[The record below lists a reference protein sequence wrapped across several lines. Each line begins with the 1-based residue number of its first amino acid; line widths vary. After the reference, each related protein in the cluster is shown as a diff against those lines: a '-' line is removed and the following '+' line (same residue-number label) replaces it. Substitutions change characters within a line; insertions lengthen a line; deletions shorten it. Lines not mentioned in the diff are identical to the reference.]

1 MVEGKFAI
9 IDMKEFDELK
19 AVKSLFSALE
29 KGEVAT
35 REKGWISADDA
46 ETALGM

>member
-19 AVKSLFSALE
+19 AVKSLFPALE
-29 KGEVAT
+29 KGKVAA
-35 REKGWISADDA
+35 REKGVKSK
-46 ETALGM
+46 